1 MPIRTPTK
9 TGADPTLLDDPFVLS
24 RETHLATQLPDGPLR
39 LLVIVDT
46 EETFDWDAPF
56 DSDATDTSAMSE
68 VGRGQDVCEAA
79 GVAPTYV
86 VGYPVAS
93 DAKAMDS
100 LSGFSKNG
108 KATIGGHLH
117 TWVCPPFEEEV
128 NNANS
133 YQGNLPHELE
143 KRKLESLC
151 ERIAQSSGVRPRV
164 HRAGRYGFGWRT
176 AEIIKELGFLV
187 DMSPTPGFDM
197 TRDGGPNHE
206 SVPNAPQW
214 LDAQRELLCIA
225 GTGGFV
231 GKMRNFGPLLSRL
244 SESPMGLKLH
254 AGSIF
259 SRLDFYERIRLSPE
273 GFSLDEM
280 KRLTHS
286 LIDQGEK
293 VLTLSFHSPSLKVG
307 GTPYVRNKQD
317 LKAFLQTLEDY
328 FSYFLNEIGGR
339 PATPLGLRDEL
350 VFAEEK
356 QSR

>member
-1 MPIRTPTK
+1 
-9 TGADPTLLDDPFVLS
+9 
-24 RETHLATQLPDGPLR
+24 
-39 LLVIVDT
+39 
-46 EETFDWDAPF
+46 
-56 DSDATDTSAMSE
+56 
-68 VGRGQDVCEAA
+68 
-79 GVAPTYV
+79 
-86 VGYPVAS
+86 
-93 DAKAMDS
+93 
-100 LSGFSKNG
+100 
-108 KATIGGHLH
+108 
-117 TWVCPPFEEEV
+117 
-128 NNANS
+128 
-133 YQGNLPHELE
+133 
-143 KRKLESLC
+143 
-151 ERIAQSSGVRPRV
+151 
-164 HRAGRYGFGWRT
+164 
-176 AEIIKELGFLV
+176 
-187 DMSPTPGFDM
+187 
-197 TRDGGPNHE
+197 
-206 SVPNAPQW
+206 
-214 LDAQRELLCIA
+214 
-225 GTGGFV
+225 
-231 GKMRNFGPLLSRL
+231 
-244 SESPMGLKLH
+244 MGLKLH